1 MKNLLSICCCLAFCY
16 AGLGQPVISLD
27 DFFKNSI
34 TPYLGNDT
42 GTNIRFKPSWMDQ
55 IDFRT
60 QTDEFDPDRQQYQF
74 RFMPSSAGV
83 RKAQKRLFQLSEEQA
98 LEEQST
104 LYWNYIEEAYESVLF
119 LYELTQKLAIKEE
132 LLSVLL
138 DKEQVYTRLIQSG
151 QNLPKEW
158 ISTQQ
163 AIAHIRVDILQHQEW
178 LQTLSPNDQ
187 EIDWSTMITANS
199 IIELV
204 EQMDPAEN
212 FLFDQK
218 EKALDVQ
225 LLESEIALKKAEGRK
240 IFDFLQIEY
249 RGPTDN
255 TFEEKVSLTAAFQF
269 PFSNKRKLQVASLAI
284 EKETA
289 QKKAIARQDWNEHR
303 AEKIKQRL
311 LLLTKELALTQEIGD
326 QQNQRT
332 SALVQGPTNTPL
344 LALEQKEKALEE
356 RLDLLKIELRIYD
369 AYLDYLELTERLYQ
383 LPLQNFLSL

>member
-1 MKNLLSICCCLAFCY
+1 MKNLLSICCCLAICY
-16 AGLGQPVISLD
+16 TGLGQSVISLD

-34 TPYLGNDT
+34 TPYLETDI
-42 GTNIRFKPSWMDQ
+42 GTNISFKPSWMDQ

-83 RKAQKRLFQLSEEQA
+83 RKAQKKLFQLSEEQA

-104 LYWNYIEEAYESVLF
+104 FYWNYIEDAYESVLN

-138 DKEQVYTRLIQSG
+138 DKEQVYTKLIQAG

-163 AIAHIRVDILQHQEW
+163 AIAQIRVDILQHQEW
-178 LQTLSPNDQ
+178 LQILSTNDQ

-212 FLFDQK
+212 FVFEQK
-218 EKALDVQ
+218 ERALDVQ
-225 LLESEIALKKAEGRK
+225 LLDSEIALKKAEGRK
-240 IFDFLQIEY
+240 IFDFFQIEY

-255 TFEEKVSLTAAFQF
+255 TFEEKISLTAAFQF

-289 QKKAIARQDWNEHR
+289 QKKAIARQEWNEHR
-303 AEKIKQRL
+303 VEKIKQRL
-311 LLLTKELALTQEIGD
+311 LLLTKELALTKEIGN

-332 SALVQGPTNTPL
+332 SALIQGATDTPL
-344 LALEQKEKALEE
+344 LALEQKEKALEQQ
-356 RLDLLKIELRIYD
+356 LDLLKIELRIYD